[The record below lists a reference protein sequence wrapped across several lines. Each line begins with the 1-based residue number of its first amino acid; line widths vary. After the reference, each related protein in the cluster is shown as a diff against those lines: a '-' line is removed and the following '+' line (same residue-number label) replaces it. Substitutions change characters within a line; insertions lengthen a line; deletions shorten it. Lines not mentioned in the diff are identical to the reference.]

1 MTTGTLAEPPQTQS
15 PGGTAAAY
23 LGLVLIWSTTPL
35 AMVVSL
41 RDFDAVWALA
51 LRMGLAAA
59 LAHGILRLAGLRL
72 ALHGAALRRYAIG
85 ALGMFGA
92 MLFTYL
98 GARRLPSGMIAV
110 LFGLSPLVVGLLSA
124 LVLRNARFVPLQW
137 LGLALGVAG
146 LAVIFLLGERLAAID
161 TASVLLVLAG
171 VVTYAASA
179 LWTKRLPAVLPPLV
193 QTTGALWLSALASAA
208 AIPLL
213 ATRMPDHLPGLPAT
227 LALLYSA
234 AMGSIVAMLF
244 YFYLLQ
250 RIEVGTMALSTL
262 VTPVFALMLGVVFNG
277 ERFRP
282 EILWGMGLIVAG
294 LAAYYERDLRRL
306 LAPLPAVRV
315 SPVRVPE

>member
-1 MTTGTLAEPPQTQS
+1 MTTGTLAEPPQTQH
-15 PGGTAAAY
+15 GGTAAAY

-41 RDFDAVWALA
+41 RDFDAVWALT
-51 LRMGLAAA
+51 LRMGLAAL
-59 LAHGILRLAGLRL
+59 LAHAGLRLAGLRL
-72 ALHGAALRRYAIG
+72 VFNGAALQRYAIG
-85 ALGMFGA
+85 ALGMYGA

-98 GARRLPSGMIAV
+98 GARSLPSGMIAV
-110 LFGLSPLVVGLLSA
+110 LFGLSPLVVGLLSF
-124 LVLRNARFVPLQW
+124 LVFRSARFAVLQW
-137 LGLALGVAG
+137 LGLALGAAG
-146 LAVIFLLGERLAAID
+146 LAVIFLQGEKLAAID

-179 LWTKRLPAVLPPLV
+179 LWTKRLPALLPPLV
-193 QTTGALWLSALASAA
+193 QTTGALWLSALASALT
-208 AIPLL
+208 IPLL
-213 ATRMPDHLPGLPAT
+213 AGTAPAQLPGWPAT
-227 LALLYSA
+227 VALLYSA
-234 AMGSIVAMLF
+234 AVGSIVAMLF

-262 VTPVFALMLGVVFNG
+262 VTPVFALMLGVMFNH

-306 LAPLPAVRV
+306 LAPLAGERGAAL
-315 SPVRVPE
+315 RIPE